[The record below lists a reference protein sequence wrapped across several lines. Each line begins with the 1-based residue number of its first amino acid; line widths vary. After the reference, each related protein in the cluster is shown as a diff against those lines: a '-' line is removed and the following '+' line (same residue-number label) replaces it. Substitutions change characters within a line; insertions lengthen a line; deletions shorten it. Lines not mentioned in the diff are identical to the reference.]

1 MQRDKVSENETT
13 NLEIPM
19 GDPAPQPIS
28 NTNGPLTA
36 AKAAALVDKVVS

>member
-1 MQRDKVSENETT
+1 MRRDKVSENEKTV
-13 NLEIPM
+13 LEVPL
-19 GDPAPQPIS
+19 GDPAPQPTP

>member
-1 MQRDKVSENETT
+1 MSENEKT
-13 NLEIPM
+13 ISKVPM